1 MKCMSCKCHIVF
13 LQSFYHFLLG
23 FLFYFLTLLF
33 AFCLCCS
40 LKKVSVVLSPLI
52 LYFITCISILP
63 LLRRLANLFSREKEE
78 EGLSRWPYKHVTP
91 ASGSLSW
98 GSLRVDEVVPCL
110 ENGHIA
116 FHLFSIFFL
125 NYHMPS
131 VLMIFLK
138 MSQIQIV
145 SYLWLGKQQQKPN
158 SPTRFCEKFTLTKNS
173 KVLLQLVFLPGV
185 GSSVIE
191 FGEQSL
197 SAGPVRWPWTGPSDR
212 GSCKAGVSNL
222 QTFASMFPVLP
233 AVPVTLL
240 LSGVMSVLQ
249 GGCSDSQGRSAPC
262 SPFCPALHTL
272 E

>member
-116 FHLFSIFFL
+116 FHLFSIFFFKL
-125 NYHMPS
+125 SHAFCFND
-131 VLMIFLK
+131 I
-138 MSQIQIV
+138 SQ
-145 SYLWLGKQQQKPN
+145 N
-158 SPTRFCEKFTLTKNS
+158 
-173 KVLLQLVFLPGV
+173 
-185 GSSVIE
+185 
-191 FGEQSL
+191 
-197 SAGPVRWPWTGPSDR
+197 
-212 GSCKAGVSNL
+212 VSN
-222 QTFASMFPVLP
+222 SNR
-233 AVPVTLL
+233 LL
-240 LSGVMSVLQ
+240 FVVRKTTAKTELTNQIL
-249 GGCSDSQGRSAPC
+249 
-262 SPFCPALHTL
+262 
-272 E
+272 